1 MNDIVGFYLKLAKLQ
16 KQLHYDTMILISKNI
31 METTWKIIKTETG
44 KTSHTLGIQSLKINN
59 TITDNHIM
67 IANTF
72 NKYFLSVADSISV
85 KIGNNDH
92 ANNPNLI
99 KY

>member
-1 MNDIVGFYLKLAKLQ
+1 
-16 KQLHYDTMILISKNI
+16 
-31 METTWKIIKTETG
+31 METMWKIIKTETG
-44 KTSHTLGIQSLKINN
+44 KTKHKLGIQSLNN
-59 TITDNHIM
+59 MITDNHIM

-72 NKYFLSVADSISV
+72 NKYFLSVADSIISSV
-85 KIGNNDH
+85 KIHNNDH